1 MGAMSWQELADL
13 PFAAALRPHR
23 GGLGPRGDYDCEHF
37 DKTTFDE
44 ASAPG
49 SRFLE
54 CAFTGA
60 SFTGG
65 DLRQARFASAW
76 LRDVRFTG
84 TTLAET
90 EWTDAAL
97 LASAWAGTEAFG
109 ARLHRVTLHGCK
121 LDSVN
126 FRGAELTEVVFD
138 NCVLRDV
145 DFTGAPARCG
155 AGHHHGRD
163 LAARRDRHARAAH
176 GDGAG
181 ARREPGHRRRGLII
195 ARVVDSF
202 VTLPRM
208 CQLASFVP

>member
-145 DFTGAPARCG
+145 DFTGACAVRSWASPRTRPRC
-155 AGHHHGRD
+155 
-163 LAARRDRHARAAH
+163 AARSSRPRSSRRWRRCSPRAWASSSRTDH
-176 GDGAG
+176 RAG
-181 ARREPGHRRRGLII
+181 GG
-195 ARVVDSF
+195 
-202 VTLPRM
+202 
-208 CQLASFVP
+208 